1 MKDLSTK
8 IEHWFDK
15 LDNRWRQVPI
25 RIQRMVA
32 ILFFSLYALLSLYVI
47 AKVCFD
53 LGRAS
58 NEMVVEHIESPEIQ
72 KQPSPQKDIKNN
84 LKN

>member
-8 IEHWFDK
+8 IENWFDK
-15 LDNRWRQVPI
+15 LDNKWRQVPI
-25 RIQRMVA
+25 RTQRMVA

-58 NEMVVEHIESPEIQ
+58 NEMVVEHIESPEILKQNSSQ
-72 KQPSPQKDIKNN
+72 KELKD
-84 LKN
+84 

>member
-8 IEHWFDK
+8 IEDWFDK

-25 RIQRMVA
+25 RTQRMVA

-58 NEMVVEHIESPEIQ
+58 NEMVVEHIESPEIL
-72 KQPSPQKDIKNN
+72 KQNSSQKDIKN
-84 LKN
+84 